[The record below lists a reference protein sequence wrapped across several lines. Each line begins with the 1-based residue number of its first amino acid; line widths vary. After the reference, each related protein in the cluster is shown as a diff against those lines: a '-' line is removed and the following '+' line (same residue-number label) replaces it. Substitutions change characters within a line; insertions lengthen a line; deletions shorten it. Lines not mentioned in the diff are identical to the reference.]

1 MRMARMRAEYGF
13 GRMHAASL
21 ACTTMALIDF
31 SCMRE
36 RIPVPSSI
44 VACVKEKTS
53 EGLFC
58 RSLALSFAMASIVV
72 WNGLVF
78 RMKAFGSVSLGI
90 PLLSQPRS
98 DAAWLSALIAMTV
111 SCLAIAILER
121 KGGNASD
128 DDRLSVWS
136 LASGSLLMTVGGVG
150 LMLFGDETMPCVSY
164 GALCGAG
171 LTASLGSWMPVV
183 TRVSLSDLFIGGSA
197 SFFIAACMFGM
208 MGVLPAMPARVVL
221 CILPLVSAVA
231 LRHALRDDALFGKAE
246 GESGFQQGSLFQV
259 VCFCMLGFAFFM
271 GILGFDFDALPS
283 DELLRS
289 QALIMG
295 AAALVSF
302 AVLGLM
308 RRFGAMTYLSLANPL
323 LLATALVLLPLSDA
337 SRLVRVGIV
346 LAQASLFFSFV
357 LVAMALRVRNASIGA
372 RRYLALLLGA
382 SSGVTLLGI
391 LVGGVVR
398 NAFGLDTAA
407 IALTALFAIYFIFLM
422 FVVSMRKRET
432 VEHVVE
438 HVIAGPVIDEAALA
452 RARAEVIAARFP
464 QLSRR
469 EREVLELL
477 LQNYSNARIADA
489 LSVSEN
495 TVKTHVRHI
504 YGRLDLNSRQQLLA
518 LAESI
523 PLKETDGQEGF
534 PVS

>member
-1 MRMARMRAEYGF
+1 
-13 GRMHAASL
+13 
-21 ACTTMALIDF
+21 
-31 SCMRE
+31 
-36 RIPVPSSI
+36 
-44 VACVKEKTS
+44 
-53 EGLFC
+53 
-58 RSLALSFAMASIVV
+58 
-72 WNGLVF
+72 
-78 RMKAFGSVSLGI
+78 
-90 PLLSQPRS
+90 
-98 DAAWLSALIAMTV
+98 
-111 SCLAIAILER
+111 
-121 KGGNASD
+121 
-128 DDRLSVWS
+128 
-136 LASGSLLMTVGGVG
+136 
-150 LMLFGDETMPCVSY
+150 MLFGDEAMPCVSY

-171 LTASLGSWMPVV
+171 LTALLGSWMPVV
-183 TRVSLSDLFIGGSA
+183 TRGSLSDLFIGGSA

-208 MGVLPAMPARVVL
+208 VGVLPAMPARAVL
-221 CILPLVSAVA
+221 CVLPLVSAAA

-246 GESGFQQGSLFQV
+246 GESDFQQGSLFQV

-391 LVGGVVR
+391 LAGGIVR

-407 IALTALFAIYFIFLM
+407 IALTALFVIYFIFLM
-422 FVVSMRKRET
+422 SMRKRET

-438 HVIAGPVIDEAALA
+438 HVIAGPVTDEAALA